1 MFHTFLI
8 SEIHDQDEKS
18 ALARGLQVIVCGI
31 TVPILCTCPKQNNFN
46 NLRYDKKKRKFF
58 RKERTAD
65 CEITLE

>member
-31 TVPILCTCPKQNNFN
+31 TVPIL
-46 NLRYDKKKRKFF
+46 
-58 RKERTAD
+58 
-65 CEITLE
+65 